1 MQENRRYFSRIK
13 LPDGICQISILGK
26 KFVVQLVDQSL
37 GGACV
42 RGLELMNV
50 IRGLPVE
57 IEMQNE
63 EYKGR
68 IFNVFRDGDHR
79 LCFGIAWTE
88 NDVHGDRMLLNTYI
102 KNGNEFFVCNFLEFR
117 GDNVLISLSGEQ
129 LEVPRSWIQSITQG
143 QREVHLHDAKTRAIL
158 EKVYQMPARPTIQR
172 ILDFEYQIPTG
183 SVVKQS
189 TWVGETAVQTQS

>member
-1 MQENRRYFSRIK
+1 M
-13 LPDGICQISILGK
+13 L
-26 KFVVQLVDQSL
+26 
-37 GGACV
+37 
-42 RGLELMNV
+42 NV

-68 IFNVFRDGDHR
+68 VFNVFRDGNHR

-88 NDVHGDRMLLNTYI
+88 DDVPGNRMLLNTYV
-102 KNGNEFFVCNFLEFR
+102 KNGNDFFVCNFLELR

-129 LEVPRSWIQSITQG
+129 LEVPRSWIRSITQG
-143 QREVHLHDAKTRAIL
+143 QREVQLQDMQTRNIL

-172 ILDFEYQIPTG
+172 ILDFEYQIPTR
-183 SVVKQS
+183 SAVKQS
-189 TWVGETAVQTQS
+189 TWVGETAVQTQSSMA

>member
-1 MQENRRYFSRIK
+1 M
-13 LPDGICQISILGK
+13 L
-26 KFVVQLVDQSL
+26 
-37 GGACV
+37 
-42 RGLELMNV
+42 NV

-68 IFNVFRDGDHR
+68 VFNVFRDGNHR

-88 NDVHGDRMLLNTYI
+88 DDVPGNRMLLNTYV
-102 KNGNEFFVCNFLEFR
+102 KNGNDFFVCNFLELR

-143 QREVHLHDAKTRAIL
+143 QREVQLQDMQTRNIL

-172 ILDFEYQIPTG
+172 ILDFEYQIPSG
-183 SVVKQS
+183 RVVKQS

>member
-13 LPDGICQISILGK
+13 LPDGVCQISILGK

-37 GGACV
+37 GGSCI
-42 RGLELMNV
+42 RGLEMLNV

-68 IFNVFRDGDHR
+68 VFNVFRDGNHR

-88 NDVHGDRMLLNTYI
+88 NDVPRDRMLFNTYV

-129 LEVPRSWIQSITQG
+129 LEVPRSWIQSITPG
-143 QREVHLHDAKTRAIL
+143 QREVQLQDMQTRTIL
-158 EKVYQMPARPTIQR
+158 EKVYQMPARPSVQR
-172 ILDFEYQIPTG
+172 ILDFEFEVPLG

-189 TWVGETAVQTQS
+189 NWVGETAAQAQA